1 MKPFGEHDSQVNKK
15 PEKPRRKLDSK
26 NVNWKHSGWKNAFTP
41 IKRKVDMAHMLKYL
55 TLGIL
60 SAMGVMLLIVGLS
73 FLIPIENLRTYSLV
87 AGLLTV
93 IFIIL
98 VGWIKR
104 PTVYEAARITDKF
117 GLNEKVLTA
126 CDLDDRDDR
135 MASMQ
140 RTDAIETLSKFDKK
154 RIALRIPKSHGAIFL
169 SLALALVMTNLI
181 PNPMDRLIQE
191 RKELRAEIDKQLEE
205 LKDTE
210 NELAAEEGITE
221 EQRQELAKLVD
232 ELAEQLK
239 NTGNYK
245 EALKEISKAE
255 DGLAAL
261 TDKIRE
267 ESIGQLAGQL
277 GSLEETQA
285 LAQALSNRSPA
296 DLENA
301 LDQLKEQLE
310 QAENKE
316 ELAESLQE
324 ALERAMES
332 MADGEI
338 KNSLASA
345 SSSLSSGQTGVA
357 TEQLGDAMKQ
367 AINASNS
374 MGDAKYALQQMRSS
388 IARAAGDS
396 QYAQNSGNPS
406 GQNSNNDNQGSEN
419 QNGENSSNGNSGE
432 NNSGNGQGSGERQGQ
447 GSGEGQGQGSGEG
460 QGQGTGQGQGSG
472 QGTGNGTG
480 SGVGNGTTN
489 QGSGQVGSGTT
500 GQSGNNQQGDK
511 NAQTV
516 YEQIYAPE
524 RLGDGGDI
532 TNVPGQNSGQ
542 GDTISEDDGRGVGS
556 LAGFIPYKEAFQE
569 YRNEAMN
576 SMDRRVLP
584 PSIQDMVR
592 EYFDALGN

>member
-1 MKPFGEHDSQVNKK
+1 MKPFGKQGSQVNKK
-15 PEKPRRKLDSK
+15 LEKPRRKLDSK
-26 NVNWKHSGWKNAFTP
+26 KVNWKHSDWKNAFTS
-41 IKRKVDMAHMLKYL
+41 IKRRVDMAHMLKYL
-55 TLGIL
+55 TLGML

-73 FLIPIENLRTYSLV
+73 FLIPIENLWTYSLV

-93 IFIIL
+93 IFIIV

-104 PTVYEAARITDKF
+104 PTVYEVARTTDKF

-126 CDLDDRDDR
+126 CELDDRDDR

-154 RIALRIPKSHGAIFL
+154 RIALSISKSHIVVFL
-169 SLALALVMTNLI
+169 ALTLALVLTNLI

-191 RKELRAEIDKQLEE
+191 RKGLRAEIDKQLEE

-210 NELAAEEGITE
+210 NELVAEEGITE

-239 NTGNYK
+239 NTGDYK

-255 DGLAAL
+255 DSLVAL
-261 TDKIRE
+261 TDKMRE

-285 LAQALSNRSPA
+285 LAQALSDRNPA

-316 ELAESLQE
+316 KLADSLQE
-324 ALERAMES
+324 AIERAIEQ
-332 MADGEI
+332 MADGQI

-345 SSSLSSGQTGVA
+345 SSSLSSGQTGAA
-357 TEQLGDAMKQ
+357 TEQLGEAMKQ

-374 MGDAKYALQQMRSS
+374 IGDAKYALQQMRSS

-432 NNSGNGQGSGERQGQ
+432 NNSGNGQGSGEGQGQ
-447 GSGEGQGQGSGEG
+447 GSGEGQGQGSGE
-460 QGQGTGQGQGSG
+460 GQGTGQGQGSG

-489 QGSGQVGSGTT
+489 QGSGQGGSGTT
-500 GQSGNNQQGDK
+500 GQNGNNQPGDE

-542 GDTISEDDGRGVGS
+542 GDTISEDDGRGVGN
-556 LAGFIPYKEAFQE
+556 LVGFIPYKEVFQE
-569 YRNEAMN
+569 YRNDAMN